1 MIEQTLVSQILAAV
15 VNASSFLIS
24 SVSGL
29 DISAN
34 PRTNLRK
41 NPESPSLT
49 QTQNP
54 AQHFLDLVQ
63 THSPFDMAWSTSVA
77 VRNESPAEGF
87 PGSGQTQCSLGVAL
101 SSSVAKIR
109 RLGLIQIH
117 HKFYIVLVFSNAIQN
132 DYREHDLLPMEEIN
146 NFCLAKHSHLPVL
159 GTSMAQYRA
168 VIETRKALG
177 EIGSFTCCENFTIF
191 TLRLKFSAT
200 QI

>member
-101 SSSVAKIR
+101 SSSVAKMR
-109 RLGLIQIH
+109 RLGL
-117 HKFYIVLVFSNAIQN
+117 
-132 DYREHDLLPMEEIN
+132 EEIN